1 MSFEHKAFIFDFDSF
16 DSELRPLLEAS
27 LRSGNIEPLRC
38 FILSNKELLVDPYE
52 GDALDDDWEDMI
64 EDMDAHEYGDFALTK
79 YYSPKDDHGLGVK
92 WADFQEKISNRGK
105 LNISPFLGAPVG
117 VDGEFFDP
125 GKMGSY
131 FQTTHEVGESL
142 KKIEGVKGE
151 MQDDLIEELES
162 YESFLSQAN
171 SVKKGI
177 YVTF

>member
-1 MSFEHKAFIFDFDSF
+1 
-16 DSELRPLLEAS
+16 
-27 LRSGNIEPLRC
+27 
-38 FILSNKELLVDPYE
+38 
-52 GDALDDDWEDMI
+52 MI
-64 EDMDAHEYGDFALTK
+64 EDMDAHQYGDFALTK

-151 MQDDLIEELES
+151 MQDDFIEELES